1 MIDEETDLS
10 DGHDTNSGKELQDE
24 YGSEEDLKK
33 GIEKDSTAGQ
43 IIHQKKTKQK

>member
-33 GIEKDSTAGQ
+33 GIEKDDRLYIRRRQSRSENS
-43 IIHQKKTKQK
+43 